1 MSENC
6 STSAV
11 PPADEPR
18 AGEPGVPTS
27 RFAVG
32 DHVDILAG
40 RGGERTWRPGILTKV
55 TRARATVRYRATRG
69 QSEVRQTVP
78 FHRVR
83 RRTA

>member
-1 MSENC
+1 M
-6 STSAV
+6 TSAV

-18 AGEPGVPTS
+18 AGQPGVPTS

-40 RGGERTWRPGILTKV
+40 RGEEKTWRPGVLTKV
-55 TRARATVRYRATRG
+55 CRFRCTVKFRAARG

-83 RRTA
+83 RRTP